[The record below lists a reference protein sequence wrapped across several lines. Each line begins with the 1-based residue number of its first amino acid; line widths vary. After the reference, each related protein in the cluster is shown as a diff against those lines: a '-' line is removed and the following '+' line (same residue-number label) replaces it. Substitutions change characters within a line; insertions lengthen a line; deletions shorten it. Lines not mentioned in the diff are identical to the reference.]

1 VTNETMTDRITDTTE
16 QLAGKAK
23 DAIATVGS
31 SSLSRRRF
39 LVTAGAVGVGLGAAA
54 CGSDDDKGDTAT
66 TDTTGK
72 SSTTMGDSSGGDG
85 AGDLEVAKVAAGLE
99 VLAVATYKAAG
110 DAAGAG
116 KLGAVPPA
124 VGEYVKTAMGH
135 HQEHLDAWNKVITG
149 AGEKAVSEPNAK
161 LKPTVDAE
169 FAKVTDVAGAAK
181 LALMLE
187 QIAAQT
193 YLKVLPTLKSKDAI
207 KLAGSIQAVDQQHQ
221 AILLFALGQYPVP
234 DTFQK
239 TDMAAV

>member
-1 VTNETMTDRITDTTE
+1 MTTE
-16 QLAGKAK
+16 EDTASPINRLGRAPVSRRGFLAGA
-23 DAIATVGS
+23 AV
-31 SSLSRRRF
+31 
-39 LVTAGAVGVGLGAAA
+39 VGVGAATTA
-54 CGSDDDKGDTAT
+54 CGG
-66 TDTTGK
+66 
-72 SSTTMGDSSGGDG
+72 GGDKKNVTT
-85 AGDLEVAKVAAGLE
+85 AGGGSSDTSTPTTAAGSGNADVETAKVAAGLE
-99 VLAVATYKAAG
+99 VLAVGTYKAAG
-110 DAAGAG
+110 EAAGAN

-124 VGEYVKTAMGH
+124 VAEFVKTAMGH

-149 AGEKAVSEPNAK
+149 AGEAAVTAPNAK
-161 LKPTVDAE
+161 LKPTVDAA

-193 YLKVLPTLKSKDAI
+193 YLKVLPTLQSKDAI

>member
-1 VTNETMTDRITDTTE
+1 MTVTSEESTSPIARI
-16 QLAGKAK
+16 G
-23 DAIATVGS
+23 ATSV
-31 SSLSRRRF
+31 SRRGF
-39 LVTAGAVGVGLGAAA
+39 LVGAAAVGVGAFAAA
-54 CGSDDDKGDTAT
+54 CGTDDDPAVESGAANDT
-66 TDTTGK
+66 
-72 SSTTMGDSSGGDG
+72 STTVGEAKDDGGGDV
-85 AGDLEVAKVAAGLE
+85 EVAKVAAGLE

-110 DAAGAG
+110 EAAGAN
-116 KLGAVPPA
+116 KLGPVPPA

-135 HQEHLDAWNKVITG
+135 HEEHLDAWNKVITG
-149 AGEKAVSEPNAK
+149 AGGTAVTEPNAK
-161 LKPTVDAE
+161 LKPVVDAE
-169 FAKVTDVAGAAK
+169 FAKVKDVGGAAN

-239 TDMAAV
+239 TEKAAV